1 MELSLYL
8 PWRYVSSEL
17 QDLNKFHESMDV
29 RLIEALESSHIK
41 EFMRAQVDNQVL
53 EENEI

>member
-17 QDLNKFHESMDV
+17 QDLNKFHDSMDL

-41 EFMRAQVDNQVL
+41 EFMQAQVDNQVL
-53 EENEI
+53 EVNEI

>member
-17 QDLNKFHESMDV
+17 QDLNKFHDSMDV
-29 RLIEALESSHIK
+29 RLIEALECSHIN
-41 EFMRAQVDNQVL
+41 EFMRAQDDNQVF